1 MPILMMA
8 LLALACFGLIG
19 FLQAMAGML
28 ERKKLHEASGS
39 SKSTVLLWR
48 KANRLSAAGRC
59 WERLAFTSEKFTSEL
74 SAARRVQVRA
84 CPSSAT

>member
-39 SKSTVLLWR
+39 SKSTVLSE
-48 KANRLSAAGRC
+48 SAAGRC
-59 WERLAFTSEKFTSEL
+59 WDRLAFTSEKFTSEL
-74 SAARRVQVRA
+74 SKRNAASRVQVRA
-84 CPSSAT
+84 RPSSAT